1 MRVVKA
7 VDTQRRSSRPGAAG
21 RAAGKAALA
30 VGSAVLLT
38 TTGCAFQG
46 VNSLPL
52 PGAVG
57 RGSGSTV
64 YHVEIGNVATL
75 EPNSP
80 VMIDDVVVGS
90 VRKMTARNWHADIEF
105 SVKPGVRIPANAV
118 ASVGQTSLL
127 GSMHLALD
135 PPLGQAPAGALA
147 PGATIPLNKASTYP
161 TTERTLGSLAA
172 VVNGGGL
179 GQVGDVIHNF
189 SKGMAGHEAQFRDL
203 LTRLNDFVGVL
214 DDQRDD
220 IISSIQSLN
229 RLATT
234 FAGQRDVITAA
245 LAKIPPAMDALI
257 KQRPQLTTALTKLGE
272 FSSVANRLATDSK
285 ADLVANLKNITP
297 ALAAFTALGPDV
309 DTVLEYL
316 PHFPF
321 TGSFIDRA
329 IRGDYY
335 NLFAVIDLTVP
346 RLKHSMFLGTRWGEE
361 GTQLVP
367 VPGDPVYLNYTYDPL
382 KTGVNPPPPGA
393 WVPDSS
399 PQAQPPWAPPPAA
412 ANAGPI
418 LPVVPPQS
426 GLPGGPVQ
434 EAAPAGGNQ
443 LFAGPYG
450 AKPATPAPPAPNG
463 GN

>member
-7 VDTQRRSSRPGAAG
+7 TLAAG
-21 RAAGKAALA
+21 A
-30 VGSAVLLT
+30 VVLLT

-57 RGSGSTV
+57 RGAGSTV

-80 VMIDDVVVGS
+80 VMMNDVVVGS

-105 SVKPGVRIPANAV
+105 SVKPGIAVPANAV

-161 TTERTLGSLAA
+161 TTERTLGALAA

-189 SKGMAGHEAQFRDL
+189 SKGLSGHEAEFRDL

-220 IISSIQSLN
+220 IVNSIQSLN

-234 FAGQRDVITAA
+234 FAGQRDAITAA
-245 LAKIPPAMDALI
+245 LAKIPPALDVLV
-257 KQRPQLTTALTKLGE
+257 KQRPQLTAALEKLGK
-272 FSSVANRLATDSK
+272 FSSVANKLATDSK
-285 ADLVANLKNITP
+285 ADLVSNLKNITP
-297 ALAAFTALGPDV
+297 VLAALTALGPDV

-346 RLKHSMFLGTRWGEE
+346 RLKHSMFLGTRWGQE

-367 VPGDPVYLNYTYDPL
+367 VPGDPMYLNYTYDPL
-382 KTGVNPPPPGA
+382 KTGVNPPPPGQF
-393 WVPDSS
+393 VPNS
-399 PQAQPPWAPPPAA
+399 PQPPWAPPSVVAE
-412 ANAGPI
+412 AGPI
-418 LPVVPPQS
+418 LPVVPPQ
-426 GLPGGPVQ
+426 GAMPGGPIQ
-434 EAAPAGGNQ
+434 EAAPVGGNQ
-443 LFAGPYG
+443 VFAGPYG
-450 AKPATPAPPAPNG
+450 AKPPAAPAPNG